1 MVRKILSGLAALAVV
16 AGLGIYVSNF
26 ASASSSS
33 GGLCAKNGTR
43 VVTYFPGGC
52 PAGSFAIS
60 FPAGTTVVL
69 PAPLT
74 ATDPSAG
81 ETAATL
87 AQDPSVVATD
97 TTVPLK
103 WAGATPPSGTTIAS
117 YALRFRLQAAT
128 VWTPKSAAITVLHS
142 VVTGLTPNTSY
153 DFQVQALYKDSTVG
167 PWSNTVSVTTKSA

>member
-1 MVRKILSGLAALAVV
+1 MLRKILSGLAALAVV
-16 AGLGIYVSNF
+16 AGLGLYVSNF

-69 PAPLT
+69 PAPVT
-74 ATDPSAG
+74 ATDPTAG

-87 AQDPSVVATD
+87 VQDASIVLTD

-103 WAGATPPSGTTIAS
+103 WTGATPPNGETITSYTVRWRLAS
-117 YALRFRLQAAT
+117 AT
-128 VWTPKSAAITVLHS
+128 SPTWSNLSSVTVLHQ
-142 VVTGLTPNTSY
+142 VVSGRTANTSY
-153 DFQVQALYKDSTVG
+153 DFQVRANYISSVG